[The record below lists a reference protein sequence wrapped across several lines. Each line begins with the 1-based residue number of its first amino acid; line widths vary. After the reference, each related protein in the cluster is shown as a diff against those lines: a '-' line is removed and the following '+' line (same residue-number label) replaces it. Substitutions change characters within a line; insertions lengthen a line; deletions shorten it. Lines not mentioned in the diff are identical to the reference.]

1 MKKTLAVVLGLCSA
15 VALAALDRVPDPKIA
30 PTTVVLISIDTLR
43 ADAVSF
49 MGCEAPTSPFLDSL
63 ASSAVIF
70 DRAYSTSSWTVPA
83 MASIF
88 TSRYPSSHGVVRG
101 EIIGGK
107 TKEVWRQTALS
118 PELPT
123 LAEIFRGAGYRTV
136 GVAANRHMQL
146 GSGFELGFDHYYG
159 YAGFLNAEDLNTTLQ
174 KTMTGAFGKEWRKTW
189 RNEKTFLWI
198 HYFDPHHPYFPREP
212 WIEVFDPEFRTRP
225 EVFPWR
231 LKAPELNAAFSAD
244 DTEMTRRLLALYHSE
259 VRYADE
265 QLRSVWSELGL
276 DENALVI
283 FVSDH
288 GEEFG
293 ERGKIGHR
301 WTLYEELVHVPMFIS
316 WPARFPRGKRVDDV
330 VSVVDILPTMAE
342 LASLAL
348 PARVE
353 GRSLASLIDGTSGS
367 SGGVAYLELHPPNP
381 ALRAL
386 VSNRWKL
393 VLASHN
399 RTELYDL
406 RSDPGERRDVA
417 ADHRKVAE
425 LLEARFNDWLRSLPE
440 PPEVEDFSS
449 RDREDIEKL
458 RALGYVDE

>member
-1 MKKTLAVVLGLCSA
+1 MMKTLAVVLGLYSA
-15 VALAALDRVPDPKIA
+15 VLLARDRVPGARNA

-63 ASSAVIF
+63 AASGVIF

-88 TSRYPSSHGVVRG
+88 TSRHPSSHGVVRG

-107 TKEVWRQTALS
+107 TKEVWRQTSLS
-118 PELPT
+118 PELPN

-136 GVAANRHMQL
+136 GVAANRHLQA
-146 GSGFELGFDHYYG
+146 GTGFELGFDHYYG
-159 YAGFLNAEDLNTTLQ
+159 YAGFLNAEDLNATLQ
-174 KTMTGAFGKEWRKTW
+174 KTMAEAFGEDWRKTW
-189 RNEKTFLWI
+189 KNEKTFLWI
-198 HYFDPHHPYFPREP
+198 HYFDPHHPYLPRKP
-212 WIEVFDPEFRTRP
+212 WIEAFDPEFRTRP
-225 EVFPWR
+225 ELFPWR
-231 LKAPELNAAFSAD
+231 LKAPELNAAFSAE
-244 DTEMTRRLLALYHSE
+244 DTETIRRLRALYHSE

-265 QLRSVWSELGL
+265 QLRSIYTELGL
-276 DENALVI
+276 DENALVV

-301 WTLYEELVHVPMFIS
+301 WTLNEELVHVPMFVS
-316 WPARFPRGKRVDDV
+316 WPARLPRGKRVGDV
-330 VSVVDILPTMAE
+330 VSIVDILPTMAE
-342 LASLAL
+342 LASLEV
-348 PARVE
+348 PGGVE
-353 GRSLASLIDGTSGS
+353 GQSLVKHIDGASRL

-386 VSNRWKL
+386 VSDRWKL

-399 RTELYDL
+399 RVELYDL
-406 RSDPGERRDVA
+406 RSDPGERKDVA
-417 ADHRKVAE
+417 AEHKEMAD
-425 LLEARFNDWLRSLPE
+425 LLEARFNDWFGSLPE
-440 PPEVEDFSS
+440 PPEAEDFSS
-449 RDREDIEKL
+449 RDQKDIEKL

>member
-1 MKKTLAVVLGLCSA
+1 MKKMFVVLLGLHAA
-15 VALAALDRVPDPKIA
+15 VLPAGDRVPAAKVA

-49 MGCEAPTSPFLDSL
+49 MGCEALTSPFLDSL
-63 ASSAVIF
+63 ASSGVIF

-83 MASIF
+83 VASIF
-88 TSRYPSSHGVVRG
+88 TSRHPSSHGVVRG

-107 TKEVWRQTALS
+107 TKEVWRQTSLS
-118 PELPT
+118 PELPN
-123 LAEIFRGAGYRTV
+123 LAEIFRGAGYRTI
-136 GVAANRHMQL
+136 GVAANRHLQA
-146 GSGFELGFDHYYG
+146 GTGFELGFDHYYG
-159 YAGFLNAEDLNTTLQ
+159 YAGFLNAEDLNATLQ
-174 KTMTGAFGKEWRKTW
+174 KTMAEAFGNGWKKTW
-189 RNEKTFLWI
+189 KNEKTFLWI
-198 HYFDPHHPYFPREP
+198 HYFDPHHPYFPRKP

-225 EVFPWR
+225 ELFPWR
-231 LKAPELNAAFSAD
+231 LKAPELNAAFSAG
-244 DTEMTRRLLALYHSE
+244 DTETIRRLRALYHSE
-259 VRYADE
+259 IRYADE
-265 QLRSVWSELGL
+265 QLRSIYTELGL
-276 DENALVI
+276 DDNALVI

-330 VSVVDILPTMAE
+330 VSIVDILPTMAE

-348 PARVE
+348 PKGIE
-353 GRSLASLIDGTSGS
+353 GQSLVKHIDGVSPS
-367 SGGVAYLELHPPNP
+367 RFGVAYLELHPPNP

-386 VSNRWKL
+386 VTDRWKL

-399 RTELYDL
+399 RVELFDL
-406 RSDPGERRDVA
+406 RSDPSERSDVA
-417 ADHRKVAE
+417 ARNKERVNH
-425 LLEARFNDWLRSLPE
+425 LEARFNDWFGSLPT
-440 PPEVEDFSS
+440 PPVAEDFSS
-449 RDREDIEKL
+449 RDTTDIEKL